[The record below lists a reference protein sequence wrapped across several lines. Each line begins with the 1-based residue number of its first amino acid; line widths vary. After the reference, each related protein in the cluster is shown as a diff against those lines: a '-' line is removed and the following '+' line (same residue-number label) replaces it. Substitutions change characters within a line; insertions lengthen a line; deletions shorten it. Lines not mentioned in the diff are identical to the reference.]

1 MRMGEGE
8 EEEEEVTVLV
18 MIGIK
23 VYIGDDVGDNS
34 DGSNI
39 F

>member
-18 MIGIK
+18 IIGIK
-23 VYIGDDVGDNS
+23 VYKGDNVGDNR